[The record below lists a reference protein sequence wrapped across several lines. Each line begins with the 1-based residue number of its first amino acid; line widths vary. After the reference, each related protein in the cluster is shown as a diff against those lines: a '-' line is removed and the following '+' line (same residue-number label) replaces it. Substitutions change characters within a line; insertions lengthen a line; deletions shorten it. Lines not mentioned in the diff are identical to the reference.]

1 MNLISIGTISI
12 TLLSLIPLIFCKPKE
27 NFRGEHPNTL
37 RQRRRRR
44 KEQKLK
50 ENTPPTPTP
59 PATQKPT
66 TPETKS
72 EKAEKKEK
80 EEKSV
85 EPTQSDP
92 DPEPKSLVKK
102 SKEFSGKNKQ
112 QKMQGSRESG
122 RKLKSREPVTAKEKS
137 MMKTTQKKNG
147 PRSEYMEDQNED
159 ETMIGV
165 KSIE

>member
-1 MNLISIGTISI
+1 MNLISICTISI

-59 PATQKPT
+59 PATQKPA

-92 DPEPKSLVKK
+92 DPEPKSLIKK
-102 SKEFSGKNKQ
+102 SKEFSGKNK